1 MIEEDMKI
9 KGRLRAYDED
19 GNKLMDKQNYILDDG
34 MDYIVKI
41 LGGSYDGSE
50 TWYNDPTVD
59 SSNKG
64 IEYAVESIAIG
75 DNGTKYYNIDTE
87 ITDIQGN
94 QVNEGAVDTT
104 DARYELVDTG
114 HWSFVFSVT
123 NDTTEEQSHHE
134 AAITNNYNVT
144 ATDRLCISRIGYEE
158 PISVE
163 AGGTIVYVWDLILS
177 R

>member
-19 GNKLMDKQNYILDDG
+19 GNKIFDKQNYILNDG

-41 LGGSYDGSE
+41 LAGDYGGTEAWYSTTDGE
-50 TWYNDPTVD
+50 
-59 SSNKG
+59 
-64 IEYAVESIAIG
+64 EYAVESIVIG
-75 DNGTKYYNIDTE
+75 DNETKYYNIDTE

-134 AAITNNYNVT
+134 AAITNNYNVP